1 MEPLNQRSLE
11 RVVSQKALQIGSSF
25 PCQICVVGFLSG
37 VCLASLFLALL
48 TSLGTF
54 EFGGIS
60 FSAISQGNSPLN
72 SSSSGFISE
81 YKLPMFVL
89 HLLFVF
95 GTCPASFNWFGLMNR
110 DFSPD
115 KFYY

>member
-1 MEPLNQRSLE
+1 MNTEPVNQKSLE

-37 VCLASLFLALL
+37 VCLTSLFLAAL

-60 FSAISQGNSPLN
+60 FSSISLGNSPLN
-72 SSSSGFISE
+72 SSSSGFFSE
-81 YKLPMFVL
+81 YKLTLFVL
-89 HLLFVF
+89 QLLFVS
-95 GTCPASFNWFGLMNR
+95 GTVICKIPASFNWFWIYEQG
-110 DFSPD
+110 F
-115 KFYY
+115 